1 MRVDQRKVTDIDY
14 FTFPTIFLE
23 TKSENLTEN
32 YLMIRHKKLNAAKKL
47 AATKLIE
54 FSKWAKDGKANFTGQ
69 SKFPPAIETLRAIR
83 VARKV

>member
-1 MRVDQRKVTDIDY
+1 
-14 FTFPTIFLE
+14 
-23 TKSENLTEN
+23 
-32 YLMIRHKKLNAAKKL
+32 MIRHKKLNAAKKL